1 MKEPQVIKYPAQ
13 IVVDA
18 LRLTAYV
25 ISKACWF
32 IRYTGRENIPPR
44 TSGAFLIAANHQTYI
59 DPVWICVPMRR
70 RIRYIAFDKAFE
82 WRFIG
87 PLIGYLGAIP
97 VKHSAGLSVQTI
109 KDSIS
114 ALRDGA
120 VLTIFPEGGRAFAGG
135 EMIEFKTG
143 AVRVAQ
149 QAGVPLLPVTVRGG
163 NRIWPQKQKYPRLF
177 RRVEIIYHPIFH
189 VTATSNTPEYLTK
202 KLRDIIASG
211 LE

>member
-1 MKEPQVIKYPAQ
+1 MKEPQIIEYPAQ

-18 LRLTAYV
+18 LRLIAYV

-109 KDSIS
+109 RESIS
-114 ALRDGA
+114 SLRDGA

-135 EMIEFKTG
+135 EMFEFKTG

-149 QAGVPLLPVTVRGG
+149 QAGVPILPVTVRGG

-177 RRVEIIYHPIFH
+177 RRVEIIYHPIIH